1 MYFTFYFF
9 TICILTEKPNELPFW
24 LFVSLTAISTFNCR
38 NGQNNSCWPTA
49 IFIAVGQQLFS
60 FFFNIEEIFYKYM
73 KKKLVVFNFCIV
85 PHPSLKFK
93 KTRINYSPVNY

>member
-9 TICILTEKPNELPFW
+9 TVCIPTEKPNELLFW

-38 NGQNNSCWPTA
+38 NGQNKNSRWPTA
-49 IFIAVGQQLFS
+49 LFFF